1 MLHKCEQQLDH
12 FCLSLKEMDASSIKG
27 NAGIALCLYIFL
39 PFYVC
44 TTLTDMTCS
53 FWLVVENRAEIFI
66 SRGEGGRLW
75 YWLWDTV
82 LFFFARGILGGVLQQ
97 IN

>member
-1 MLHKCEQQLDH
+1 MFVH
-12 FCLSLKEMDASSIKG
+12 F
-27 NAGIALCLYIFL
+27 FL

-44 TTLTDMTCS
+44 TTLIDMTCS

-75 YWLWDTV
+75 YWLRDTV
-82 LFFFARGILGGVLQQ
+82 LFFFAPGILGGVLQQ
-97 IN
+97 INLCPTEWKINFIVPYPISRE